1 MHLLALQYHK
11 RKLAVNNFLC
21 KYSIKQFSPQFSGNS
36 WSELMNIDGKACTNS
51 PKAVN
56 KLVISAH
63 LGHSCETGWNK
74 HDSSYYSKQNSKFL
88 SQGKILAI
96 LSTSIW

>member
-1 MHLLALQYHK
+1 VACN
-11 RKLAVNNFLC
+11 KLT
-21 KYSIKQFSPQFSGNS
+21 
-36 WSELMNIDGKACTNS
+36 NIDGKACNNI
-51 PKAVN
+51 PEAVN
-56 KLVISAH
+56 KLAKISAH

-74 HDSSYYSKQNSKFL
+74 HDSFYYSNQNSKVL